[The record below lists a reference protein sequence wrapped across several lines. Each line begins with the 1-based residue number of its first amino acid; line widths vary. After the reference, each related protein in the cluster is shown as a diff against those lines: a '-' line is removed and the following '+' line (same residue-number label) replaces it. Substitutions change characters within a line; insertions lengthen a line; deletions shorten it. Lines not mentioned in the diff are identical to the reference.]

1 MKITAIFNK
10 KNKKLVAFLSE
21 DQKENF
27 PVEAFYSKDFVV
39 IDNNLER
46 YKLVGDYDDC
56 QLIDLFENKKAVVT
70 EQEVDQTYREL
81 FYRRYNLEQILF
93 ALLDDDQTLEEI
105 RLFRKKI
112 KEKRQSVI
120 DFYKNS
126 EHHIYETTEQQINR
140 EKQTFET

>member
-10 KNKKLVAFLSE
+10 KNKKLVAFLSD

-27 PVEAFYSKDFVV
+27 PVEAFYHKEFDVK
-39 IDNNLER
+39 DNNLER
-46 YKLVGDYDDC
+46 YKLIGDYDDC

-81 FYRRYNLEQILF
+81 FFRKYKPEQILF
-93 ALLDDDQTLEEI
+93 ALLDDDELLVEI
-105 RLFRKKI
+105 RKFRKTI
-112 KEKRQSVI
+112 VHKRQSAI

-126 EHHIYETTEQQINR
+126 SYHIYETTEQQINR
-140 EKQTFET
+140 EKQIFET